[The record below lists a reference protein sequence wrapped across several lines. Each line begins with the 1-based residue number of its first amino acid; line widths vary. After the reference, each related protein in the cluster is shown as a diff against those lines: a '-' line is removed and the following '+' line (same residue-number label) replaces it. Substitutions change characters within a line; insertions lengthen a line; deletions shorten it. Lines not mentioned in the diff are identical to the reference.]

1 VSLYRFPAEAL
12 IFAQGDR
19 LVAAR
24 GVRSMRMD
32 MLQMRNTERSGL
44 REVASRSAK
53 PSKLVSDL
61 LSNGEVYVYVQ
72 ESYTEQSVGGPIT

>member
-1 VSLYRFPAEAL
+1 
-12 IFAQGDR
+12 
-19 LVAAR
+19 VAAR